1 MGHLKEGL
9 SQRSSAATSTSTLT
23 PNSRESTGGGLLPYF
38 AAVAVVGGVHVE
50 LVVCGGLDMAA
61 AKSFASIEEDDDS
74 STQRADPALGGTLGG
89 RSLERDYALLR

>member
-1 MGHLKEGL
+1 
-9 SQRSSAATSTSTLT
+9 
-23 PNSRESTGGGLLPYF
+23 
-38 AAVAVVGGVHVE
+38 
-50 LVVCGGLDMAA
+50 MAA

>member
-38 AAVAVVGGVHVE
+38 AAVAVVGG
-50 LVVCGGLDMAA
+50 A
-61 AKSFASIEEDDDS
+61 
-74 STQRADPALGGTLGG
+74 R
-89 RSLERDYALLR
+89 